1 MTIVESKIDAVK
13 VYHRGATVYRVAELR
28 CEGALPRE
36 VELRDLPLS
45 LYDPTVR
52 VRIEHVEPAG
62 TEVIATD
69 VRVGLHAVA
78 HDEAREDADRTQ
90 LKALQ
95 RKIIARTAMLKQ
107 ITLESTYLQGMEVP
121 RRPAA
126 EEGKPPPASP
136 MAARVVLEQ
145 LVDDALRQ
153 RIEEARALQRELKQ
167 LDEEEQT
174 LQDRIARSSTARQ
187 VKPHELRK
195 TVVARLAGDAKITS
209 ARLVVEY
216 FVPGARWAPSYQC
229 RLTRDCR
236 QAELQ
241 LRSLVC
247 QRSGEDW
254 RGVRMI
260 LSTASPMTWTE
271 LPELTSIRIGRA
283 QPASS
288 SKRGFRPP
296 PRGAEVLFGDYD
308 RDRQRTAS
316 LVPSPPSWSA
326 PTLYAGPPP
335 EIPEASQSFADSCMP
350 PSAGAGSGM
359 PGMAMRVSEVCA
371 EVCAPCEE
379 SAPRQRSAPP
389 PPPAPSCAPAPA
401 RLMASKSAPAKAKR
415 ARRAE
420 AVDKSDMLAEDESF
434 GLQQE
439 AQAAAEAIVFPLLR
453 LSSPQS
459 GQERNRLV
467 PVDLRTTYLELLSRA
482 RVEVAIDVLQV
493 VYQAQQAAG
502 EVAEAPLP
510 EGACDVRSAA
520 GYFDFCYEADARV
533 DLESDGTFHS
543 LALGTR
549 QAPTDVR
556 YIVVPREDTSVFRMA
571 RLTNPLSAPLL
582 PGPVE
587 VHVGG
592 DYVLTST
599 LPTVGQ
605 GGEFQLGLG
614 VEQAIK
620 VARNTHYSERR
631 SGTKVV
637 AMTELQHVLDVEI
650 VNHLDREVLCEVR
663 ERLPQPGE
671 NAEVVVEESDVKPA
685 WESYDQRERGAEV
698 VGGRRWNVKVTA
710 GATQQLHAGYVVKIY
725 ANNELVGGNRR
736 EA

>member
-1 MTIVESKIDAVK
+1 MTIVESQIDAVK
-13 VYHRGATVYRVAELR
+13 VYHSGAMVYRVAELR

-36 VELRDLPLS
+36 VELRNLPLS

-52 VRIEHVEPAG
+52 VRVEQVEPAG
-62 TEVIATD
+62 AELIATD

-78 HDEAREDADRTQ
+78 HDEAREDPDRTQ
-90 LKALQ
+90 LKSLQ
-95 RKIIARTAMLKQ
+95 RNILARTAMLKQ
-107 ITLESTYLQGMEVP
+107 ITLESSYLQGMEVP
-121 RRPAA
+121 RRPEA

-167 LDEEEQT
+167 LAEEAQA
-174 LQDRIARSSTARQ
+174 LQDRILRSSTARQ

-195 TVVARLAGDAKITS
+195 TAIARLAGEGKITS

-241 LRSLVC
+241 LRALVC

-283 QPASS
+283 QPSLAV
-288 SKRGFRPP
+288 KRGFRPP
-296 PRGAEVLFGDYD
+296 PRGADALFADYD
-308 RDRQRTAS
+308 RDRGRTAH
-316 LVPSPPSWSA
+316 LVPSGPCWSPPGL
-326 PTLYAGPPP
+326 TAGPPP
-335 EIPEASQSFADSCMP
+335 EIPEAPRPFAPTS
-350 PSAGAGSGM
+350 AGSGM
-359 PGMAMRVSEVCA
+359 AMSSFSGVCA
-371 EVCAPCEE
+371 EPACEE
-379 SAPRQRSAPP
+379 LVRDCA
-389 PPPAPSCAPAPA
+389 PPAPPCAAPAPA
-401 RLMASKSAPAKAKR
+401 PLAPGRMTAARPSPMSARPQAPMAKR

-420 AVDKSDMLAEDESF
+420 AKESKVDSDLDDESF

-439 AQAAAEAIVFPLLR
+439 AQAAIVFPLLR
-453 LSSPQS
+453 LSSPSS

-467 PVDLRTTYLELLSRA
+467 PVDLRTTYLELLGRA
-482 RVEVAIDVLQV
+482 RVEVEVDVLQV
-493 VYQAQQAAG
+493 VYQAQQSAA
-502 EVAEAPLP
+502 EVAAAPLP
-510 EGACDVRSAA
+510 EGACDVRGAA
-520 GYFDFCYEADARV
+520 GHFDFCYEADARV

-556 YIVVPREDTSVFRMA
+556 YIVVPREDTSVYRMA
-571 RLTNPLSAPLL
+571 RLINPLAAPLL

-592 DYVLTST
+592 DYVLTSA

-637 AMTELQHVLDVEI
+637 AMTELQHILDVEL
-650 VNHLDREVLCEVR
+650 VNHLDREIVCEVR
-663 ERLPQPGE
+663 ERIPQPGE

-685 WESYDQRERGAEV
+685 WESYDQRERGVEV
-698 VGGRRWNVKVTA
+698 QGGRRWNVRVGA
-710 GATQQLHAGYVVKIY
+710 GETQQLHAGYAVKIY